1 MPKRMIGM
9 FYGEVVPARILDM
22 RQGLPPLPRLEIDH
36 GYAVVTGNA
45 MALSPDQ
52 SYAVLGLDTTS
63 AGNMQVYSDP
73 ANLGGRTVPVVTFG
87 GGVKAVAASN
97 DYYAFAG
104 YSPFLYVFK
113 RSDGALQTV
122 STTGLGTVN
131 AVEFSPDGT
140 KMAVGHSTSP
150 YLRVYNV
157 ADWSYVNAAT
167 APGNTLRGVCFSH
180 DGTKLVVCSDG
191 SPYISMFDVATMAR
205 TYTNTNAAYGAS
217 ISGACARRAVRSP
230 IDTKTVIFSVGTSP
244 WLAKFDTAT
253 TTPSLFTA
261 PSPNIGATAS
271 VWVDPDPDEDA
282 VYVNHQIGSLN
293 PSRTISRFKISTG
306 TLDAANPA
314 SLFRNILFGN
324 MSTHTAAVI
333 LMTTPYRITG
343 TVRDVSNL
351 PVARKIRAFRRSNGE
366 LVAETM
372 SNASTGEYVLKVYDP
387 GPFDVQ
393 FLDESGELLND
404 LFYAKTEPQAV

>member
-1 MPKRMIGM
+1 MPKRMIGI

-22 RQGLPPLPRLEIDH
+22 RQGLPPMPRLDIAPFY
-36 GYAVVTGNA
+36 GVATGNA
-45 MALSPDQ
+45 FALSPDQ
-52 SYAVLGLDTTS
+52 SYAVLGLDTVS

-73 ANLGGRTVPVVTFG
+73 ANLAGRTLPVVTFG
-87 GGVKAVAASN
+87 GNVRAVAASN

-104 YSPFLYVFK
+104 SSPFLYVFK

-122 STTGLGTVN
+122 STTGLGNVN

-140 KMAVGHSTSP
+140 KMAVSHSTSP

-167 APGNTLRGVCFSH
+167 AQGYAPRSVCFSH
-180 DGTKLVVCSDG
+180 DGTKLVVNSYD

-205 TYTNTNAAYGAS
+205 TYTNTNSAYSAGTL
-217 ISGACARRAVRSP
+217 GYCGRRSVRSP
-230 IDTKTVIFSVGTSP
+230 IDTKTIILTLSSTP
-244 WLAKFDTAT
+244 WLAKFDTTT
-253 TTPSLFTA
+253 TTPSLFKA
-261 PSPNIGATAS
+261 PSPNIGATGS

-282 VYVNHQIGSLN
+282 VYVNHQTGSLN
-293 PSRTISRFKISTG
+293 PSRTVSRFKISTG

-314 SLFRNILFGN
+314 SMFRNILFGDTSLA
-324 MSTHTAAVI
+324 STAVI
-333 LMTTPYRITG
+333 LMTTPYTITG

-351 PVARKIRAFRRSNGE
+351 PVARKVRAFRRSNGE

-372 SNASTGEYVLKVYDP
+372 SNASTGDYLLKMYDA

-393 FLDESGELLND
+393 FLADSGELLND
-404 LFYAKTEPQAV
+404 LFYAKSEPQAV